1 MDNVHITF
9 PTLFKRFLSVV
20 IDYTIVL
27 FSILTLYYG
36 VFNNIFSDKEEEN
49 IKLQTFIIS
58 QLYVKNEDDNYGL
71 IESNNY
77 IDYKNATLY
86 YYCGLNQNYDKV
98 ESYFDSDFY
107 INNGGKRSAKSIE
120 WYNENILGI
129 NQSSPYS
136 DYFTLELING
146 EYQFDKI
153 GILKE
158 ELFVIENGD
167 KVLNKESE
175 NVIYQYFVDQ
185 YLYCFQDLQ
194 LDTFYND
201 ILLSQRHKSILK
213 NILSIGIPVII
224 YYFIIPMILEH
235 CPTIGKRI
243 FKLGYVSNKGIKV
256 KKYMLVFRLIPS
268 IVLVFISTMSSSIYL
283 LLIAGLFYLIASY
296 LSMVFTSNRKS
307 IPDVFSCCI
316 LIDLEVS
323 KIFDTEEEFIEANRQ
338 YYELFESLNKNE
350 TED

>member
-27 FSILTLYYG
+27 VSILTLYYG
-36 VFNNIFSDKEEEN
+36 VFNNVFSDKEEEN

-58 QLYVKNEDDNYGL
+58 QLYVKNENENYGL

-77 IDYKNATLY
+77 IDYRDATLF
-86 YYCGLNQNYDKV
+86 YYCGLNKNYEKV

-107 INNGGKRSAKSIE
+107 NNHGGQRSVKSIE

-129 NQSSPYS
+129 DQSSPSS
-136 DYFTLELING
+136 DYFTFETING
-146 EYQFDKI
+146 EYQYNKI

-158 ELFVIENGD
+158 ELFVIENGK
-167 KVLNKESE
+167 KVLNNESE
-175 NVIYQYFVDQ
+175 SIIYQYFVDQ
-185 YLYCFQDLQ
+185 YLYCFQDLK
-194 LDTFYND
+194 LDAFYND
-201 ILLSQRHKSILK
+201 ILLSQRHKSIIK
-213 NILSIGIPVII
+213 NISSIGIPIII
-224 YYFIIPMILEH
+224 YYFIIPIVLEH

-243 FKLGYVSNKGIKV
+243 FKLGYVSNKGTKV
-256 KKYMLVFRLIPS
+256 KKIMLVFRLIPS

-283 LLIAGLFYLIASY
+283 LMIAGLFYFIASY
-296 LSMVFTSNRKS
+296 LSMVFTSTKKS

-316 LIDLEVS
+316 LIDLEAS
-323 KIFDTEEEFIEANRQ
+323 TIFDTEEEFIEANRQ
-338 YYELFESLNKNE
+338 YYELFESINNNE
-350 TED
+350 MED